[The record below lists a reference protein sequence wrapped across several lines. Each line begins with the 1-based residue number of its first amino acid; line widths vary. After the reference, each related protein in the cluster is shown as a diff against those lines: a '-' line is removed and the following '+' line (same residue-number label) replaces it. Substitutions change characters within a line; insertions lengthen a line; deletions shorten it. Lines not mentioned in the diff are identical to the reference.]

1 VDCKSSGEGRPIDKV
16 LFFVTEMTVICTNGK
31 QIGIEIRI
39 ISFPVSGGH
48 VDLRQDV
55 GQGSSATSPTTG
67 PRRTVADSPSEAPSI
82 NTSFYRAV
90 SNRADYRALK
100 AAANM
105 DDFRL
110 LMLAGGNASVVD
122 MDGAPAHHFS
132 HRQVVDFLHC
142 YDGSQKICF
151 NGTARDYALPMGT
164 KLWIPKLV
172 APLVADGVGMS
183 CGGAVTGAMG
193 WAILCYQGAI
203 AEYEEKHGPCDAE
216 IANVLLKLYGDLAS
230 YETPMD
236 VGRCG
241 QVLEK
246 QRGWML
252 RTPLLHAVGQ
262 QSVLLYVEGGLG
274 TLFEVYSPATNQ
286 QIRNRG
292 PVGPFDCRKGYT
304 EIIFAS
310 STTSR
315 GETFWA
321 PTARQFEEIVRCGVG
336 KSEHYAPFVVA
347 VDGPEADEC
356 VSFIQS
362 LYRDARHSPPPVRE
376 RLDPQE
382 RAVQADVFHRL
393 HDNGF
398 GLYPYGASEKA
409 FLALLDNMVA
419 AQRIVYHRRNYMEL
433 WRRGEKNQAES
444 YLNKIERIGPAER
457 SEVLGTIKRLA
468 DKPAI
473 YFIGSAKLGSEKAF
487 HDHRLEEY
495 SREVIRSAVEKGSSI
510 VIDGKGTEGMPARW
524 SAIWAEEMVAFEAR
538 TASRSTSEL
547 VRVQLAYKDEEVP
560 ARELAPGYTETVLPS
575 VLTFEVRTALAGS
588 IGGKRAVVLAPDGPG
603 LSAFTQLLL
612 DSQLAGSID
621 GCYAT
626 KEERPVF
633 QVLNIP
639 GAAGRGP
646 FYAPFLE
653 QLKVMEEGKT
663 INAGDYDSR
672 WFDSLEDPKA
682 SARALIE
689 AHAL

>member
-1 VDCKSSGEGRPIDKV
+1 MDPEH
-16 LFFVTEMTVICTNGK
+16 
-31 QIGIEIRI
+31 GI
-39 ISFPVSGGH
+39 
-48 VDLRQDV
+48 
-55 GQGSSATSPTTG
+55 GQGSSSTPSKAG
-67 PRRTVADSPSEAPSI
+67 PVLTVPDTPSETILTDTPCLFRTFICSRRD
-82 NTSFYRAV
+82 F
-90 SNRADYRALK
+90 RALK

-122 MDGAPAHHFS
+122 MDGAPTHHFS

-151 NGTARDYALPMGT
+151 NGTARDSALPMGT

-203 AEYEEKHGPCDAE
+203 AEHEQNYGFCDAE

-236 VGRCG
+236 VGKCG

-292 PVGPFDCRKGYT
+292 PVGPFDRRNGYT
-304 EIIFAS
+304 EIVFAS
-310 STTSR
+310 STTVR
-315 GETFWA
+315 GETFWE
-321 PTARQFEEIVRCGVG
+321 PTARQFKEIVACGVG
-336 KSEHYAPFVVA
+336 KPEHYSPSVYA

-356 VSFIQS
+356 VALIRD
-362 LYRDARHSPPPVRE
+362 LYRSAKQPQPAPRASV
-376 RLDPQE
+376 DPNE
-382 RAVQADVFHRL
+382 RAVQTDVFRRL
-393 HDNGF
+393 HDHGF
-398 GLYPYGASEKA
+398 GLHPYGTSEKP

-433 WRRGEKNQAES
+433 WKRGEKGEAEN
-444 YLNKIERIGPAER
+444 YLREVERIGPMER
-457 SEVLGTIKRLA
+457 AEVLGTIKRLA
-468 DKPAI
+468 GTPAV
-473 YFIGSAKLGSEKAF
+473 YFIGSAKLGSESAF
-487 HDHRLEEY
+487 HDERLEEY
-495 SREVIRSAVEKGSSI
+495 SREVIRSAVEKGFSI

-524 SAIWAEEMVAFEAR
+524 SARWAQEMEDFER
-538 TASRSTSEL
+538 RFGRRSTSEL
-547 VRVQLAYKDEEVP
+547 VRVQLAYKEEEVP
-560 ARELAPGYTETVLPS
+560 ARQLAPGYYETVLPS

-621 GCYAT
+621 GCYAD
-626 KEERPVF
+626 KSERPVF
-633 QVLNIP
+633 HILNVP
-639 GAAGRGP
+639 GKAGRRP
-646 FYAPFLE
+646 FYAPLLE
-653 QLKVMEEGKT
+653 QLEVMEEGGT
-663 INAGDYDSR
+663 INTGDYDSR
-672 WFDSLEDPKA
+672 WFDTLEDPRA
-682 SARALIE
+682 SARALID
-689 AHAL
+689 ALESEGS

>member
-1 VDCKSSGEGRPIDKV
+1 
-16 LFFVTEMTVICTNGK
+16 
-31 QIGIEIRI
+31 
-39 ISFPVSGGH
+39 
-48 VDLRQDV
+48 
-55 GQGSSATSPTTG
+55 
-67 PRRTVADSPSEAPSI
+67 
-82 NTSFYRAV
+82 
-90 SNRADYRALK
+90 
-100 AAANM
+100 M

-122 MDGAPAHHFS
+122 MEGAPAHHFS

-151 NGTARDYALPMGT
+151 NGTARDSALPMGT

-203 AEYEEKHGPCDAE
+203 AEHEQLHGSCDAE

-236 VGRCG
+236 VGNCG

-292 PVGPFDCRKGYT
+292 PVGPFDLRNGYT
-304 EIIFAS
+304 EIVFAS

-315 GETFWA
+315 GETFWG
-321 PTARQFEEIVRCGVG
+321 PTARQFKEIVACGVG
-336 KSEHYAPFVVA
+336 KSEHYSPSVYA
-347 VDGPEADEC
+347 VDRPEGDEC
-356 VSFIQS
+356 VALIRE
-362 LYRDARHSPPPVRE
+362 LYRSAKQPELPTRASMDPRE
-376 RLDPQE
+376 RTAQTE
-382 RAVQADVFHRL
+382 VFRRL

-398 GLYPYGASEKA
+398 GLYPHGKSEKP
-409 FLALLDNMVA
+409 FLALVDNMVA

-433 WRRGEKNQAES
+433 WKRGRTAEAES
-444 YLNKIERIGPAER
+444 YLQGVEQIGPAER
-457 SEVLGTIKRLA
+457 AEVIGTIKRLA
-468 DKPAI
+468 DRPAV
-473 YFIGSAKLGSEKAF
+473 YFIGSAKLGDSRTF
-487 HDHRLEEY
+487 HDQRLEEY
-495 SREVIRSAVEKGSSI
+495 SRDVIRSAVENGFSI

-524 SAIWAEEMVAFEAR
+524 SSIWVEEMRAFEK
-538 TASRSTSEL
+538 RSGERSKSEL
-547 VRVQLAYKDEEVP
+547 VRVQLAYKEEEVP
-560 ARELAPGYTETVLPS
+560 ARELAPGYHETVLPS

-621 GCYAT
+621 GCYAE
-626 KEERPVF
+626 KSERPVF
-633 QVLNIP
+633 HILNVP
-639 GAAGRGP
+639 GKAGRGP
-646 FYAPFLE
+646 FYAPLLE
-653 QLKVMEEGKT
+653 QLEVMEEGGT
-663 INAGDYDSR
+663 INRGDYDSR
-672 WFDSLEDPKA
+672 WFDILEDPRA
-682 SARALIE
+682 SARALID
-689 AHAL
+689 ALGSEGS